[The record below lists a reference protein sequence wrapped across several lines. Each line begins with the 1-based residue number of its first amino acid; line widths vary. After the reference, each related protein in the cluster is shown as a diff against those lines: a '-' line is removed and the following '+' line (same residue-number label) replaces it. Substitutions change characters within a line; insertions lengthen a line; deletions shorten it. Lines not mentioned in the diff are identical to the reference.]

1 MDPSH
6 SSPLGASHS
15 DVSRPDEGYRGTHCP
30 DEYIVPPMPSTGL
43 CAYEAIR
50 VPNMPL
56 FGRSEMGGSG
66 SAGSGEERRGL
77 GQPGCEEAAARVVS
91 GAGGSCTRSGETH
104 RRGGRTGGVTSHG
117 SPHWNLIFIYP
128 GFTLLLFPETFLK
141 TVFFPV
147 LIYFGFP
154 FPAKSGRPFGEIAP
168 VLPQI
173 TSDFGNQ
180 QREER
185 GSKSSKEKSRKR
197 DWVRERARASEKR
210 EDRGKVS
217 DLLLGVTARARREP
231 SPSGSRVGPAALTD
245 RQTDTAPRPSAHLLP
260 GRRPTVDAAASRG
273 QEPEPAPGG
282 GVEGVGAR
290 GVALKLFIQLLG
302 CSRSGGAVV
311 RLGAADPSETGRSA
325 SSVREEPQSAE
336 GEEEEEKEEERG
348 PRWRLGSR
356 KPGSWTGEAA
366 VCADSAP
373 AARAPQ
379 ALARA
384 LAPGG
389 RGARLGA
396 EESGRPRSP
405 SQRGS
410 ASRASPGRASE
421 TMNFLLSWVHWSLA
435 LLLYLHHAKWSQAAP
450 MTAGEQKPH
459 EVVKFMDVYQRS
471 YCRPIET
478 LVDIFQEYPDEI
490 EYIFK
495 PSCVPLMRCGGCC
508 NDEGLECVPTEEFNI
523 TMQIMRIK
531 PHQGQHIG
539 EMSFLQHNKCECRP
553 KKDRARQEK
562 KSVRGKGKGQK
573 RKRKKSRYKSWS
585 VPCGPCSERRKHLFV
600 QDPQTCKCSCKNTDS
615 RCKARQLELNERT
628 CRCDK
633 PRR

>member
-1 MDPSH
+1 MRSDVTVRLRQDHSTTASTSHANTEPSALVEH
-6 SSPLGASHS
+6 LDLFSEARLLGCTACQLGPRQAKQLPGGEEEAFPSSEAPADSDSSLESPFVTANTIPAAAAIANPSITTTSPTIITGAITTITTTSSPITTTET
-15 DVSRPDEGYRGTHCP
+15 SRT
-30 DEYIVPPMPSTGL
+30 T
-43 CAYEAIR
+43 
-50 VPNMPL
+50 
-56 FGRSEMGGSG
+56 
-66 SAGSGEERRGL
+66 
-77 GQPGCEEAAARVVS
+77 
-91 GAGGSCTRSGETH
+91 
-104 RRGGRTGGVTSHG
+104 
-117 SPHWNLIFIYP
+117 
-128 GFTLLLFPETFLK
+128 
-141 TVFFPV
+141 
-147 LIYFGFP
+147 
-154 FPAKSGRPFGEIAP
+154 
-168 VLPQI
+168 
-173 TSDFGNQ
+173 

-185 GSKSSKEKSRKR
+185 GSKSSREKSRKR
-197 DWVRERARASEKR
+197 DRRGQSARGRASNDR
-210 EDRGKVS
+210 DRGKVS

-231 SPSGSRVGPAALTD
+231 SPSGSRIGPAALTD
-245 RQTDTAPRPSAHLLP
+245 RQTDTAPRPSSHLLP
-260 GRRPTVDAAASRG
+260 GRRPRVDAAASRG

-290 GVALKLFIQLLG
+290 GVAVKLFVQLLG

-311 RLGAADPSETGRSA
+311 RAGAAEPSGTGRSA
-325 SSVREEPQSAE
+325 SSGREEPQSEE

-348 PRWRLGSR
+348 PRWRLGAR

-384 LAPGG
+384 SARGG
-389 RGARLGA
+389 RGDRLGA
-396 EESGRPRSP
+396 EESGPPRSP
-405 SQRGS
+405 SRRGS
-410 ASRASPGRASE
+410 ASRAGSGRASE

-450 MTAGEQKPH
+450 MAEGEHKPH

-539 EMSFLQHNKCECRP
+539 EMSFLQHSKCECRP

-562 KSVRGKGKGQK
+562 KSIRGKGKGQK
-573 RKRKKSRYKSWS
+573 RKRKKARYKPWS

>member
-1 MDPSH
+1 MEPS
-6 SSPLGASHS
+6 GK
-15 DVSRPDEGYRGTHCP
+15 
-30 DEYIVPPMPSTGL
+30 
-43 CAYEAIR
+43 
-50 VPNMPL
+50 
-56 FGRSEMGGSG
+56 
-66 SAGSGEERRGL
+66 ERRGL
-77 GQPGCEEAAARVVS
+77 GQPGCEEAAVQGASGTGGS
-91 GAGGSCTRSGETH
+91 GAGSGGAEARRTN
-104 RRGGRTGGVTSHG
+104 RRGHQPGVSALEFDIHL
-117 SPHWNLIFIYP
+117 SRVYP
-128 GFTLLLFPETFLK
+128 PPFFLQQFLK
-141 TVFFPV
+141 STFFLV
-147 LIYFGFP
+147 LIYFLLSTPRLNRADCLGRLLLYFP
-154 FPAKSGRPFGEIAP
+154 KSLRILETSREKKEVARAP
-168 VLPQI
+168 
-173 TSDFGNQ
+173 
-180 QREER
+180 ER
-185 GSKSSKEKSRKR
+185 SRG
-197 DWVRERARASEKR
+197 RERETGSESARGRASNDR
-210 EDRGKVS
+210 DRGKVS

-231 SPSGSRVGPAALTD
+231 SPSGSRIGPAALTD
-245 RQTDTAPRPSAHLLP
+245 RQTDTAPRPSSHLLP
-260 GRRPTVDAAASRG
+260 GRRPRVDAAASRG

-290 GVALKLFIQLLG
+290 GVAVKLFVQLLG

-311 RLGAADPSETGRSA
+311 RAGAAEPSGTGRSA
-325 SSVREEPQSAE
+325 SSGREEPQSEE

-348 PRWRLGSR
+348 PRWRLGAR

-384 LAPGG
+384 SARGG
-389 RGARLGA
+389 RGDRLGA
-396 EESGRPRSP
+396 EESGPPRSP
-405 SQRGS
+405 SRRGS
-410 ASRASPGRASE
+410 ASRAGSGRASE

-450 MTAGEQKPH
+450 MAEGEHKPH

-539 EMSFLQHNKCECRP
+539 EMSFLQHSKCECRP
-553 KKDRARQEK
+553 KKDRARQEN
-562 KSVRGKGKGQK
+562 
-573 RKRKKSRYKSWS
+573 
-585 VPCGPCSERRKHLFV
+585 PCGPCSERRKHLFV

>member
-1 MDPSH
+1 
-6 SSPLGASHS
+6 
-15 DVSRPDEGYRGTHCP
+15 
-30 DEYIVPPMPSTGL
+30 
-43 CAYEAIR
+43 
-50 VPNMPL
+50 
-56 FGRSEMGGSG
+56 
-66 SAGSGEERRGL
+66 
-77 GQPGCEEAAARVVS
+77 
-91 GAGGSCTRSGETH
+91 
-104 RRGGRTGGVTSHG
+104 VTC
-117 SPHWNLIFIYP
+117 F
-128 GFTLLLFPETFLK
+128 
-141 TVFFPV
+141 
-147 LIYFGFP
+147 
-154 FPAKSGRPFGEIAP
+154 
-168 VLPQI
+168 
-173 TSDFGNQ
+173 
-180 QREER
+180 
-185 GSKSSKEKSRKR
+185 
-197 DWVRERARASEKR
+197 
-210 EDRGKVS
+210 
-217 DLLLGVTARARREP
+217 LGVTARAQREP

-245 RQTDTAPRPSAHLLP
+245 RQTDTAPCPSAHLLP

-290 GVALKLFIQLLG
+290 DVALKLFVQLLG

-311 RLGAADPSETGRSA
+311 RAGAAEPSGTGRSA
-325 SSVREEPQSAE
+325 RSGREEPQSEE
-336 GEEEEEKEEERG
+336 GEEEEEKEEEKG

-366 VCADSAP
+366 VCTDSAP

-384 LAPGG
+384 SAPGG

-396 EESGRPRSP
+396 EESGPPRSP
-405 SQRGS
+405 SRRGS
-410 ASRASPGRASE
+410 ASRAGPGRASE

-450 MTAGEQKPH
+450 MAEGGQKPH

-471 YCRPIET
+471 FCRPIET

-490 EYIFK
+490 EFIFK

-508 NDEGLECVPTEEFNI
+508 NDESLECVPTEEFNI

-531 PHQGQHIG
+531 PHQSQHIG

-553 KKDRARQEK
+553 KKDKARQEK

-585 VPCGPCSERRKHLFV
+585 APCGPCSERRKHLFV

>member
-1 MDPSH
+1 MEPS
-6 SSPLGASHS
+6 GK
-15 DVSRPDEGYRGTHCP
+15 
-30 DEYIVPPMPSTGL
+30 
-43 CAYEAIR
+43 
-50 VPNMPL
+50 
-56 FGRSEMGGSG
+56 
-66 SAGSGEERRGL
+66 ERRGL
-77 GQPGCEEAAARVVS
+77 GQPGCEEAAAQGASGTGGS
-91 GAGGSCTRSGETH
+91 GAGSGGAAARRAN
-104 RRGGRTGGVTSHG
+104 RRGHQPGVSALEFDIHL
-117 SPHWNLIFIYP
+117 SRVYP
-128 GFTLLLFPETFLK
+128 PPFFLQQFLK
-141 TVFFPV
+141 STFFPV
-147 LIYFGFP
+147 LIYFLLPTPRLNRADCLGRLLLYFP
-154 FPAKSGRPFGEIAP
+154 KSLRILETSREKKEVARAP
-168 VLPQI
+168 
-173 TSDFGNQ
+173 
-180 QREER
+180 ER
-185 GSKSSKEKSRKR
+185 SRG
-197 DWVRERARASEKR
+197 RERETGSESARGRASNDR
-210 EDRGKVS
+210 DRGKVS

-231 SPSGSRVGPAALTD
+231 SPSGSRIGPAALTD
-245 RQTDTAPRPSAHLLP
+245 RQTDTAPRPSSHLLP
-260 GRRPTVDAAASRG
+260 GRRPRVDAAASRG

-290 GVALKLFIQLLG
+290 GVAVKLFVQLLG

-311 RLGAADPSETGRSA
+311 RAGAAEPSGTGRSA
-325 SSVREEPQSAE
+325 SSGREEPQSEE

-348 PRWRLGSR
+348 PRWRLGAR

-384 LAPGG
+384 SARGG
-389 RGARLGA
+389 RGDRLGA
-396 EESGRPRSP
+396 EESGPPRSP
-405 SQRGS
+405 SRRGS
-410 ASRASPGRASE
+410 ASRAGSGRASE

-450 MTAGEQKPH
+450 MAEGEHKPH

-539 EMSFLQHNKCECRP
+539 EMSFLQHSKCECRP

-562 KSVRGKGKGQK
+562 KSIRGKGKGQK
-573 RKRKKSRYKSWS
+573 RKRKKARYKPWS

>member
-1 MDPSH
+1 MEPS
-6 SSPLGASHS
+6 GK
-15 DVSRPDEGYRGTHCP
+15 
-30 DEYIVPPMPSTGL
+30 
-43 CAYEAIR
+43 
-50 VPNMPL
+50 
-56 FGRSEMGGSG
+56 
-66 SAGSGEERRGL
+66 ERRGL
-77 GQPGCEEAAARVVS
+77 GQPGCEEAAAQGASGTGGS
-91 GAGGSCTRSGETH
+91 GAGSGGAEARRTD
-104 RRGGRTGGVTSHG
+104 RRGHQPGVSALEFDIHL
-117 SPHWNLIFIYP
+117 SRVYP
-128 GFTLLLFPETFLK
+128 PPFFLQQFLK
-141 TVFFPV
+141 STFFLV
-147 LIYFGFP
+147 LIYFLLPTPRLNRADCLGRLLLYFP
-154 FPAKSGRPFGEIAP
+154 KSLRILETSREKKEVARAP
-168 VLPQI
+168 
-173 TSDFGNQ
+173 
-180 QREER
+180 ER
-185 GSKSSKEKSRKR
+185 SRG
-197 DWVRERARASEKR
+197 RERETGSESARGRASNDR
-210 EDRGKVS
+210 DRGKVS

-231 SPSGSRVGPAALTD
+231 SPSGSRIGPAALTD
-245 RQTDTAPRPSAHLLP
+245 RQTDTAPRPSSHLLP
-260 GRRPTVDAAASRG
+260 GRRPRVDAAASRG

-290 GVALKLFIQLLG
+290 GVAVKLFVQLLG

-311 RLGAADPSETGRSA
+311 RAGAAEPSGTGRSA
-325 SSVREEPQSAE
+325 SSGREEPQSEE

-348 PRWRLGSR
+348 PRWRLGAR

-384 LAPGG
+384 SARGG
-389 RGARLGA
+389 RGDRLGA
-396 EESGRPRSP
+396 EESGPPRSP
-405 SQRGS
+405 SRRGS
-410 ASRASPGRASE
+410 ASRAGSGRASE

-450 MTAGEQKPH
+450 MAEGEHKPH

-539 EMSFLQHNKCECRP
+539 EMSFLQHSKCECRP

-562 KSVRGKGKGQK
+562 KSIRGKGKGQK
-573 RKRKKSRYKSWS
+573 RKRKKARYKPWS